1 MTLEKFERDIREV
14 FSERFLESCKSLKE
28 DNVIFNPLFY
38 LFFTRLV
45 ELNIIK
51 DARGIEFI
59 TKDFLRDLFKGRR
72 ITLQIDYFVLL
83 DIFIEI
89 EKWNLKGKP
98 YSILDHMHD
107 ILYVIY
113 RIDEVQKK
121 IDEMLLD
128 YIEYFDVEYLYYSL
142 IKIILEIDDEVCR
155 GSGFGSCRIPA
166 NSIKR
171 NGRDRKHNTE
181 KSKGYTITI
190 QRRRRN
196 TRLKKTRK
204 TQKKL

>member
-28 DNVIFNPLFY
+28 NNVIFNPFFY

-51 DARGIEFI
+51 DVRGIEFI

-72 ITLQIDYFVLL
+72 LTLQIDYSILL

-89 EKWNLKGKP
+89 EKWNLKSKSH
-98 YSILDHMHD
+98 SILDHMHD
-107 ILYVIY
+107 ILYVVY
-113 RIDEVQKK
+113 RIDEVHRK
-121 IDEMLLD
+121 IDEVLLN

-142 IKIILEIDDEVCR
+142 IKIILKIYVE
-155 GSGFGSCRIPA
+155 FGKCGDHGRKVPSFRA
-166 NSIKR
+166 RSRNSKPNCLR
-171 NGRDRKHNTE
+171 RDKGRQE
-181 KSKGYTITI
+181 G
-190 QRRRRN
+190 
-196 TRLKKTRK
+196 
-204 TQKKL
+204 